1 MLGIE
6 VMWLQREGQAPQ
18 STDRAQAIQQAAAV
32 VVVGTGQGIGGFG
45 LQVRVR
51 HTEGGLVHTFLAL
64 ASPPPRST
72 GTAIGIREAEGETP
86 TACCAWALFLAALSK
101 TTLSAG

>member
-1 MLGIE
+1 MVVWALVRG
-6 VMWLQREGQAPQ
+6 LEGLVFK
-18 STDRAQAIQQAAAV
+18 SGS
-32 VVVGTGQGIGGFG
+32 GT
-45 LQVRVR
+45 LMS
-51 HTEGGLVHTFLAL
+51 TEGGLVRTFLAL
-64 ASPPPRST
+64 ASPPARST